1 MNGINKQI
9 QITQE
14 GLESLK
20 KELNELSD
28 EKRPKAV
35 ERLANARSQGDL
47 AENSDYH
54 NAKDELEFLDGR
66 ISELEDVLKNA
77 VVVQSNGSADG
88 VAIGTKVTV
97 KNDGDKLIF
106 NIVGEWEADPMLKRI
121 SHSSPLGQALI
132 GKNVG
137 DRVEVDAPAGII
149 TYEILSIE

>member
-35 ERLANARSQGDL
+35 ERLANARSQGDF